1 MNRTRLIFVL
11 IVGAALIVVAIG
23 VLLPVVRGE
32 SGDEDQDASGD
43 TVEVRVLTALPVE
56 PWVRTAAE
64 QFNSEQHTIE
74 GHPIRVTVVP
84 MDGLS
89 ALSKWDREE
98 FFVLGDRDREALSP
112 EEIQLLDDFPTV
124 WIPDSRYLVELVNAT
139 YKEKLG
145 RDVFLTD
152 GEYRARP
159 VAISLLAWGI
169 FDSRTKVLEDAFGE
183 ISWQAIHDA
192 AQAKGGWPEIG
203 ALAGLE
209 TPEDLNPWGFFKL
222 AIPHPRKNA
231 GGMHAIIAAAGEYYD
246 RPRIDV
252 ADLTD
257 AGFLAWLEETL
268 MSVTDFSAASQPG
281 ENLALFG
288 YTTGDVA
295 QLLEADILVNMAG
308 IQTRS
313 PESLLLRYPRYVTW
327 FDFPFTVWMGPET
340 TALEKNAALMFEEYL
355 LSQEIQERALTY
367 GLRPVHPDVPVD
379 SQDSLFTRWRDEGAM
394 TFVERTT
401 SMRSPDRDVLLALLA
416 WFDRYDAR
424 R

>member
-1 MNRTRLIFVL
+1 
-11 IVGAALIVVAIG
+11 
-23 VLLPVVRGE
+23 
-32 SGDEDQDASGD
+32 
-43 TVEVRVLTALPVE
+43 
-56 PWVRTAAE
+56 
-64 QFNSEQHTIE
+64 
-74 GHPIRVTVVP
+74 
-84 MDGLS
+84 
-89 ALSKWDREE
+89 
-98 FFVLGDRDREALSP
+98 
-112 EEIQLLDDFPTV
+112 
-124 WIPDSRYLVELVNAT
+124 
-139 YKEKLG
+139 
-145 RDVFLTD
+145 
-152 GEYRARP
+152 
-159 VAISLLAWGI
+159 
-169 FDSRTKVLEDAFGE
+169 
-183 ISWQAIHDA
+183 
-192 AQAKGGWPEIG
+192 
-203 ALAGLE
+203 
-209 TPEDLNPWGFFKL
+209 
-222 AIPHPRKNA
+222 
-231 GGMHAIIAAAGEYYD
+231 
-246 RPRIDV
+246 
-252 ADLTD
+252 
-257 AGFLAWLEETL
+257 

-355 LSQEIQERALTY
+355 LSQEIQEQALTQ

-379 SQDSLFTRWRDEGAM
+379 SPDSLFTRWRDEGAM

>member
-1 MNRTRLIFVL
+1 MNRTRWVFVF
-11 IVGAALIVVAIG
+11 IVGAALLVVVVS
-23 VLLPVVRGE
+23 VLLPLLRDAD
-32 SGDEDQDASGD
+32 GDEDQKATGD

-56 PWVRTAAE
+56 PWVRAAAD
-64 QFNSEQHTIE
+64 QFNAENHTIE
-74 GHPIRVTVVP
+74 GHPIRVVVVP
-84 MDGLS
+84 MDGLA

-98 FFVLGDRDREALSP
+98 FFILRDRDREALT
-112 EEIQLLDDFPTV
+112 EEEKEKLSEFPTV
-124 WIPDSRYLVELVNAT
+124 WIPDSRYLVELVNAA

-159 VAISLLAWGI
+159 IAISLLAWGI
-169 FDSRTKVLEDAFGE
+169 FESRTEVLEAAFGD

-192 AQAKGGWPEIG
+192 ALAERGWPQIG
-203 ALAGLE
+203 EQANLDNPEAL
-209 TPEDLNPWGFFKL
+209 DSWGFFKL

-252 ADLTD
+252 ADLTNTN
-257 AGFLAWLEETL
+257 FLAWLEDAL
-268 MSVTDFSAASQPG
+268 ISVTDFSAASRPG

-313 PESLLLRYPRYVTW
+313 PESLLIRYPGYVTW
-327 FDFPFTVWMGPET
+327 FDFPFSVWIGPET
-340 TALEKNAALMFEEYL
+340 TALEKNAALEFEDFL
-355 LSQEIQERALTY
+355 LSTDVQSQALTY

-379 SQDSLFTRWRDEGAM
+379 SQDSLFTRWQDQGAAI
-394 TFVERTT
+394 FVERTT
-401 SMRSPDRDVLLALLA
+401 AMRSPDRDVLLALLA
-416 WFDRYDAR
+416 WFDHYDAR